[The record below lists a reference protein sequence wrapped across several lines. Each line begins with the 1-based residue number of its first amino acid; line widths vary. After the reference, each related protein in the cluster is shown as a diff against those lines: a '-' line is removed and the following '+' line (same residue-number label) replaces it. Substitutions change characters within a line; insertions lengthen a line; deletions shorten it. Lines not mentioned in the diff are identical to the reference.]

1 MKKIR
6 PFFTLFMAL
15 IFALGFLSPAFAET
29 SEDSKASASS
39 EKSVGSGTGE
49 KGGIYVV
56 GRGFK
61 KAGGEMEKGFKAAGR
76 GIKKGGQAT
85 GSAFKKAGGSIK
97 NFFTG
102 EKNEKE

>member
-1 MKKIR
+1 
-6 PFFTLFMAL
+6 
-15 IFALGFLSPAFAET
+15 
-29 SEDSKASASS
+29 
-39 EKSVGSGTGE
+39 
-49 KGGIYVV
+49 
-56 GRGFK
+56 
-61 KAGGEMEKGFKAAGR
+61 MEKGFKAAGR